1 MIRRDITSEL
11 EEAAR
16 EYPIVTIFGPRQSGK
31 TTLVQMTFP
40 DKPYRSLEDPDV
52 RLLAEKDP
60 RGFLANMPEGGIL
73 DEIHRL
79 PSLLSYVQGITDRTK
94 KKGMFILTGSHQP
107 ELHQAVSQSLAG
119 RTAVL
124 TLMPF
129 ALSEL
134 RKYRK
139 RWEPFDLIV
148 KGSLPRLHEENLK
161 SNRFFN
167 GYIQTYV
174 ERDVRALINLKDMDR
189 FQQFLLL
196 LAGRIGQ
203 VVNYTALSNDIGVSS
218 TTIKSW
224 ISTLKASFLVFSL
237 PPFHENIRKRVIKSP
252 KIYFTDTGLACFML
266 GIENAE
272 QAARD
277 PLRGVLFENLIV
289 LEILKSRL
297 NRGWRPE
304 LYFYRDTH
312 GNEVD
317 LIIRSGRRLQ
327 PVEIKSGATFTDD
340 YMKGIEKFR
349 AVVGGRSRHGTVLY
363 NGATD
368 MKVRNVRI
376 CNPLLHDAIDE
387 VASGQAHDSA

>member
-1 MIRRDITSEL
+1 MIHRDITSEL
-11 EEAAR
+11 RESAR

-40 DKPYRSLEDPDV
+40 HKPYRSLEDPDV
-52 RLLAEKDP
+52 RLVADRDP
-60 RGFLANMPEGGIL
+60 RGFLADLPEGGIL

-79 PSLLSYVQGITDRTK
+79 PLLLSYIQGISDRKK

-129 ALSEL
+129 SLNEL
-134 RKYRK
+134 RNYRK
-139 RWEPFDLIV
+139 RWKTFDLIV
-148 KGSLPRLHEENLK
+148 KGSLPRLHQEKLK
-161 SNRFFN
+161 PNRFFN
-167 GYIQTYV
+167 SYIQTYV
-174 ERDVRALINLKDMDR
+174 ERDVRALINLKDLDR

-203 VVNYTALSNDIGVSS
+203 VVNYTALSNDVGVSS

-224 ISTLKASFLVFSL
+224 ISALKASFLVFSL
-237 PPFHENIRKRVIKSP
+237 PPMYENIRKRVVKSP

-277 PLRGVLFENLIV
+277 PLRGALYENLII
-289 LEILKSRL
+289 LEILKARL
-297 NRGWRPE
+297 NRGQRPE

-317 LIIRSGRRLQ
+317 LIIRSGRKLK
-327 PVEIKSGATFTDD
+327 PVEIKSGATFTDE
-340 YMKGIEKFR
+340 YLKGINHFR
-349 AVVGGRSRHGTVLY
+349 KVVGVRCGSGTVLY
-363 NGATD
+363 NGND
-368 MKVRNVRI
+368 EMRVHDVRI
-376 CNPLLHDAIDE
+376 CNPMLHNFIE
-387 VASGQAHDSA
+387 T